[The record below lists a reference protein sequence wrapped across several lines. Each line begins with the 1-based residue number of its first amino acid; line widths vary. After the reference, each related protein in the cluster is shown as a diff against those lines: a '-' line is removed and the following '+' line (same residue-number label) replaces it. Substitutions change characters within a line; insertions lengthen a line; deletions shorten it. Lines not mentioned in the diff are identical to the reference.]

1 MIHCLLIVYAKWGH
15 RQYVSCQLHTPP
27 QPSWCF
33 TSYQPVVPPLVFYLS
48 AVAQDVSPGVQD
60 ERLWHAVPEQDVYS
74 VDCFPS
80 ICPGRM
86 DRWPGAASGALS
98 FTCHNG
104 RKTCTPCGRLGG
116 GGVGWGEMCSVISA
130 LGSCDKV
137 TILKVIFWLF
147 CARFAFR
154 SSVFKTIKRRRRK
167 SNQRL
172 FSYYVILSQ
181 LNLFISAL
189 IYEFCDTEL
198 D

>member
-1 MIHCLLIVYAKWGH
+1 MKDTRASFRSRLSQCVIKQCSFKLPRSQPSLMIHCLLIVYAKWGH

-116 GGVGWGEMCSVISA
+116 GGDVLCDIG
-130 LGSCDKV
+130 LG
-137 TILKVIFWLF
+137 IL
-147 CARFAFR
+147 RQ
-154 SSVFKTIKRRRRK
+154 SYNIKSHLLIILRK
-167 SNQRL
+167 IC
-172 FSYYVILSQ
+172 F
-181 LNLFISAL
+181 
-189 IYEFCDTEL
+189 
-198 D
+198 

>member
-1 MIHCLLIVYAKWGH
+1 MFH
-15 RQYVSCQLHTPP
+15 
-27 QPSWCF
+27 F
-33 TSYQPVVPPLVFYLS
+33 LS
-48 AVAQDVSPGVQD
+48 ASSPSSGVLPQ
-60 ERLWHAVPEQDVYS
+60 RR
-74 VDCFPS
+74 
-80 ICPGRM
+80 CPGCKSRC
-86 DRWPGAASGALS
+86 PGWALVTRCARARCIFCWLFPINLS
-98 FTCHNG
+98 RKNG
-104 RKTCTPCGRLGG
+104 SLARRCERCSQFHMSQWKENLHAMWEIGG
-116 GGVGWGEMCSVISA
+116 WGGWGEMCSVISA

-147 CARFAFR
+147 CARFTFR